1 MRNFEVAAGICVT
14 KSRSNTE
21 REWVVRRAL
30 SVCGSRLKIEKP
42 SVRKRRSRNN
52 VDISIAFGRR

>member
-1 MRNFEVAAGICVT
+1 MTDFEVASGTCVD

-21 REWVVRRAL
+21 WEWVIRRAL
-30 SVCGSRLKIEKP
+30 SVCGSGLEIDKP

-52 VDISIAFGRR
+52 VDIPVAFGRR